1 MISQYLA
8 AASVTVVTTNAHITG
23 TFNVTDSLHL
33 VTANGRIDVAA
44 TLYHDG
50 ARHASTNATMI
61 NTNGGI
67 SARTNLFSS
76 APAGTGGSFALT
88 LANTNGALDLAVP
101 VQPPDSTLVLT
112 GATTG
117 APVDARL
124 PTAFEGAF
132 VLDAP
137 GGGVAQAVVD
147 TTARD
152 PAGHGRARAV
162 TRYEASPRHVAG
174 EVSWGAPGAGARG
187 SVQLS
192 SVGKAVTLHA

>member
-1 MISQYLA
+1 M
-8 AASVTVVTTNAHITG
+8 VT
-23 TFNVTDSLHL
+23 
-33 VTANGRIDVAA
+33 
-44 TLYHDG
+44 
-50 ARHASTNATMI
+50 
-61 NTNGGI
+61 TNGGI
-67 SARTNLFSS
+67 SARTSLLSS
-76 APAGTGGSFALT
+76 ALARTGGSFALT
-88 LANTNGALDLAVP
+88 LATTERALDVAVP
-101 VQPPDSTLVLT
+101 AQPPDSTLVLT

-124 PTAFEGAF
+124 PAAFEGAF

-152 PAGHGRARAV
+152 PAGRGRARAV

-174 EVSWGAPGAGARG
+174 EVSWGAPGAAVRG